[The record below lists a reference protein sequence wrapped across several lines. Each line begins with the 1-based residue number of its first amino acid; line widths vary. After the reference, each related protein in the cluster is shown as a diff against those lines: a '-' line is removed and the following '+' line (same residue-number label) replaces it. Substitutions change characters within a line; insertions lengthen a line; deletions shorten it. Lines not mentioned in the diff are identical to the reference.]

1 MGCAVHS
8 TLEAGQTFTTVE
20 MKTNFVK
27 AVRENTGK
35 LRCEGV
41 LLHAGTRIAR
51 SEGKIF
57 NSAGDLGAQLLG
69 DQPDFTWLGPP
80 LAHW

>member
-1 MGCAVHS
+1 
-8 TLEAGQTFTTVE
+8 
-20 MKTNFVK
+20 VK

-51 SEGKIF
+51 SEGKSF
-57 NSAGDLGAQLLG
+57 NSAGDLGAQWLG
-69 DQPDFTWLGPP
+69 DLPDFIWPGPA
-80 LAHW
+80 LAPW